1 MAVTKN
7 HPIDTTLK
15 KAIDYILNPDKTD
28 DRLLVYSYGCEP
40 ETADI
45 EFEWTRNSAPHE
57 SPHLARHIIQAFE
70 PGETTPQEAHEIGKR
85 WAEKILGG
93 KYEFVL
99 TTHIDCGHINNHI
112 ICNDVSFR
120 NKRHIHIN
128 NNWYKFAKRESDKLC
143 REYGLSVI
151 EPSGEK
157 SKSYKEY
164 TAAKDGTSWKAK
176 LKEMIDALIPLS
188 SSFDDFIR
196 LMTENGYEVKRGKY
210 ISFRAVG
217 QERFTRSKTLGARYT
232 EEAITERITG
242 RKIHKRN
249 DKRISLIIDIQNNIK
264 AQQSKGY
271 EHWAKLHNLK
281 EASKTINY
289 LTEHGLTTYEDLEK
303 RSLDVH
309 NQFSQATD
317 EIKSVEARLEDV
329 SLLRKHIEIYTRLR
343 PVYLGMS
350 KAMNKAK
357 YEKQH
362 ESELILYEAS
372 KKYLSSVQ
380 KGGKLPTLKSVNAE
394 YYSLMARKRKLY
406 DGYKSK
412 KKAVTEIDIIK
423 RNVDMLLDDR
433 KGRERERHER

>member
-99 TTHIDCGHINNHI
+99 TTHIDCGHIHNHI

-151 EPSGEK
+151 EPSDEK

-164 TAAKDGTSWKAK
+164 TAAKNT
-176 LKEMIDALIPLS
+176 
-188 SSFDDFIR
+188 
-196 LMTENGYEVKRGKY
+196 RGK
-210 ISFRAVG
+210 I
-217 QERFTRSKTLGARYT
+217 QKRY
-232 EEAITERITG
+232 
-242 RKIHKRN
+242 N
-249 DKRISLIIDIQNNIK
+249 KRISLVIDIQNNIK

-303 RSLDVH
+303 RALDVH
-309 NQFSQATD
+309 NQFSHTTD
-317 EIKSVEARLEDV
+317 EIKSVEARLEKV
-329 SLLRKHIEIYTRLR
+329 SLLRKHIDIYTRLR
-343 PVYLGMS
+343 PVYLSMS
-350 KAMNKAK
+350 KAKNKTK
-357 YEKQH
+357 YQQRH

-380 KGGKLPTLKSVNAE
+380 KDGRLPALKSVNAE

-406 DGYKSK
+406 DGYKSE

-423 RNVDMLLDDR
+423 RNVDMLLDD
-433 KGRERERHER
+433 KQGRERERHGR